1 VVPESP
7 RWLLSRNRIDEA
19 EQIVQRMAQVN
30 KKTLPPNYLHSL
42 QVLIT
47 AINGWPPLIFLSN
60 PQEAIDQ
67 KKKNVL
73 LEQQPPADSDGA
85 SPAALE
91 EGQTE
96 KPASKGTM
104 TELLRYPNMRRK
116 FYILTFL
123 WLANSVAYNGL
134 SYNSSNLGVSD
145 ALAFFINAI
154 VEAPAYVMTW
164 WAMGRWGRRWPV
176 SITMLIGGLACCAC
190 MFVPEG

>member
-1 VVPESP
+1 MAAEPKSHRRSRADRSADGTGQQEDVAAQ
-7 RWLLSRNRIDEA
+7 LS
-19 EQIVQRMAQVN
+19 AQFAGCFN
-30 KKTLPPNYLHSL
+30 GRKRLASINLSLKT
-42 QVLIT
+42 Q
-47 AINGWPPLIFLSN
+47 
-60 PQEAIDQ
+60 QEAIDQ
-67 KKKNVL
+67 KKKNIL
-73 LEQQPPADSDGA
+73 MEQQPAADSDGA